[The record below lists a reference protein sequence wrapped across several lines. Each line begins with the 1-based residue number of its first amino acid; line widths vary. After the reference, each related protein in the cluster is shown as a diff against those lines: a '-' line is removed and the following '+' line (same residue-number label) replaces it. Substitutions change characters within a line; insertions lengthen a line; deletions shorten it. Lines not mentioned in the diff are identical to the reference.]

1 MILVVNGVEV
11 EVRDSTESDVPLL
24 LVFFRSMAAFEELT
38 ISATEE
44 SVRTALFGEA
54 RAAHA
59 LLAFVDHRP
68 IGYAVYFFTF
78 STTIGKRGL
87 WLEDLFIE
95 PAFRGRGIG
104 QALMAYLA
112 DIATKNQCG
121 RFEWSALD
129 WNQSAIRFYER
140 LGATV
145 LKDWRICRLDE
156 AQLGRVAGKLPLAKP
171 GG

>member
-1 MILVVNGVEV
+1 MILAVNDTEV
-11 EVRDSTESDVPLL
+11 EVRDSTESDIPLL
-24 LVFFRSMAAFEELT
+24 LAFFRSMAAFEKLT

-44 SVRTALFGEA
+44 SVRAALFGEVPAA
-54 RAAHA
+54 RA
-59 LLAFVDHRP
+59 LLAFAESRP

-78 STTIGKRGL
+78 STMIGKRGL

-104 QALMAYLA
+104 HALMAYLA
-112 DIATKNQCG
+112 DIAAKNQCG
-121 RFEWSALD
+121 RFEWSVLD

-145 LKDWRICRLDE
+145 LNDWRICRV
-156 AQLGRVAGKLPLAKP
+156 G
-171 GG
+171 